1 MLLDLDRR
9 LDTIFLS
16 SLARTMR
23 RRHLTY
29 LSPHKLRVL
38 EATMRQL
45 SEQCIC
51 GDYLE
56 FGVALGGSAIL
67 IASNVP
73 HDYAFHGYDVFGM
86 IPPPGPKDDKRSHE
100 HYEEIRSGRSRGL
113 GGDTYYGYVENLYDR
128 VCESMA

>member
-16 SLARTMR
+16 SMARTMR
-23 RRHLTY
+23 RRNLTY

-38 EATMRQL
+38 EATMKQL
-45 SEQCIC
+45 GERHIF

-73 HDYAFHGYDVFGM
+73 QGYAFHGYDVF
-86 IPPPGPKDDKRSHE
+86 
-100 HYEEIRSGRSRGL
+100 
-113 GGDTYYGYVENLYDR
+113 
-128 VCESMA
+128 